1 MRSHAEED
9 IYDDSSP
16 IPVRFF
22 SVFPLS
28 QANEQANKSV
38 RTLRTQHRENFS
50 SSIAIID
57 RSSGPT
63 DTIFYVFCGKDSIA
77 MGSRLIKGIG
87 SGVGLAAEAI
97 ANHKEKKARS
107 ALSASSYSAEHQ
119 SSRDLRQDSPPT
131 YDELYDVPRGRAD
144 DFEENAK
151 AVAVDTKASLSK
163 ERSGGESDDS
173 LDDDDEAA
181 WRLDEATERADSPH
195 LAPPKAK
202 NGLDGQPTV
211 EAFVAQVMAR
221 CGPPPAEAWIH
232 PLPAPVIIPQR
243 RPGTKERGFVRA
255 YSPVLEDHGIGQDT
269 FLSFIK
275 NEHLASKASPILN
288 VVFISAG
295 IAGFAP
301 SITAAIVTTIV
312 QVAAG
317 TAIEIQKR
325 RRTNTFLDQ
334 INEQMFKPRGLYAMI
349 MAYDPHAERP
359 VDVRQ
364 MNSDEIVSK
373 RDNHEGSQ
381 WKNHLKATSGTT
393 YGETEL
399 PESAPLVFPAL
410 DEVAEV
416 QDKQQTGKW
425 KSSQKFV
432 QDYYD
437 KRAHLSYAQRNPGD
451 KMAQST
457 AQPHF
462 KSGLSDPSHP
472 AYQGGL
478 LTLVSGGIIPG
489 RRSPAREWR
498 EKRRTDDLRV
508 RNPYTPG
515 GAIRTLRNKS
525 RQMKRG
531 MLYLMVVN
539 MPTDEELAQ
548 ARQRLGEMEQQ
559 AKTQR
564 FGGR

>member
-1 MRSHAEED
+1 MCFLVK
-9 IYDDSSP
+9 
-16 IPVRFF
+16 IP
-22 SVFPLS
+22 
-28 QANEQANKSV
+28 
-38 RTLRTQHRENFS
+38 
-50 SSIAIID
+50 
-57 RSSGPT
+57 
-63 DTIFYVFCGKDSIA
+63 IA
-77 MGSRLIKGIG
+77 MGSSIIKGIG

-107 ALSASSYSAEHQ
+107 SSALSASSYSAEHQ
-119 SSRDLRQDSPPT
+119 SSRDLRQGSPPA
-131 YDELYDVPRGRAD
+131 YDELYDVPRGSV
-144 DFEENAK
+144 ENIEK
-151 AVAVDTKASLSK
+151 SLQAVAVGTKASLSK

-173 LDDDDEAA
+173 LDDDDDEAA
-181 WRLDEATERADSPH
+181 WRLDEATERVESPH
-195 LAPPKAK
+195 SATPKAK

-211 EAFVAQVMAR
+211 ESFVAQVMAR
-221 CGPPPAEAWIH
+221 CPPPPAEAWIH

-255 YSPVLEDHGIGQDT
+255 YSPVLENHGIAQDT

-295 IAGFAP
+295 IAGFVP
-301 SITAAIVTTIV
+301 SVTAAIVTTIV

-325 RRTNTFLDQ
+325 QRTNTFLDQ
-334 INEQMFKPRGLYAMI
+334 INEQMFKSRGLYAMI
-349 MAYDPHAERP
+349 MAYDPTAERP

-364 MNSDEIVSK
+364 MDPMEIVSK

-381 WKNHLKATSGTT
+381 WKNHLKTTSGTT

-399 PESAPLVFPAL
+399 PESAPLIFPAL
-410 DEVAEV
+410 DEVAEM

-451 KMAQST
+451 RMAQSS
-457 AQPHF
+457 AQPQF

-489 RRSPAREWR
+489 RRSPMRELR
-498 EKRRTDDLRV
+498 ENRRTEDLRT

-515 GAIRTLRNKS
+515 GAIRTMRNKS

-539 MPTDEELAQ
+539 IPTDEELAQ
-548 ARQRLGEMEQQ
+548 ARQRLGEMERQ
-559 AKTQR
+559 AKAQR

>member
-1 MRSHAEED
+1 M
-9 IYDDSSP
+9 
-16 IPVRFF
+16 
-22 SVFPLS
+22 
-28 QANEQANKSV
+28 
-38 RTLRTQHRENFS
+38 
-50 SSIAIID
+50 
-57 RSSGPT
+57 
-63 DTIFYVFCGKDSIA
+63 
-77 MGSRLIKGIG
+77 KGIG

-107 ALSASSYSAEHQ
+107 SSALSASSYSAEYQ
-119 SSRDLRQDSPPT
+119 SSHDRRQDSPPA
-131 YDELYDVPRGRAD
+131 YDELYEVPRGRAD
-144 DFEENAK
+144 DVEKNPK
-151 AVAVDTKASLSK
+151 AVAVDTEATLSRK
-163 ERSGGESDDS
+163 RSDDRSDDS
-173 LDDDDEAA
+173 FDDDEAA
-181 WRLDEATERADSPH
+181 WRLDEATERDGSLHSTSP
-195 LAPPKAK
+195 KTK

-211 EAFVAQVMAR
+211 ESFVAQVMAR
-221 CGPPPAEAWIH
+221 CPPPPAEAWIH

-255 YSPVLEDHGIGQDT
+255 YSPVLANHGIAQDS

-295 IAGFAP
+295 IVGFAP
-301 SITAAIVTTIV
+301 SVTATIVSTIV

-325 RRTNTFLDQ
+325 QRTNTFLDQ
-334 INEQMFKPRGLYAMI
+334 MNEQMFKPRGLYAMI

-364 MNSDEIVSK
+364 MNQNEITAK
-373 RDNHEGSQ
+373 RDNHDGSQ
-381 WKNHLKATSGTT
+381 WKNQLKATSGTT

-399 PESAPLVFPAL
+399 PESAPLIFPAL
-410 DEVAEV
+410 DEVAEL

-451 KMAQST
+451 RMAQMSV
-457 AQPHF
+457 QPQF
-462 KSGLSDPSHP
+462 KSGLSNPNHA

-489 RRSPAREWR
+489 RRGQKREGR
-498 EKRRTDDLRV
+498 ENRRMEDLGV
-508 RNPYTPG
+508 RYPYTPG
-515 GAIRTLRNKS
+515 GAIKTLRNKS

-548 ARQRLGEMEQQ
+548 ARQRLGEMERQ
-559 AKTQR
+559 AKAQR